1 MEVAVLRN
9 AAPLTGTRS
18 AVKVLLCLLAAA
30 LVAAGPANAQTTRHV
45 RHVIPISDTFTSDFL
60 SDQCGFEVV
69 ISVTGTLNVRL
80 FYNDSGLIVR
90 ELDTTASGS
99 KITYSAPSTGESF
112 SHPNSLTV
120 NYDYGA
126 GATVGSPV
134 TIRVTGLFGHVTG
147 LIPSDA
153 GMQVF
158 STGVVE
164 GFDELGIPEVDFG
177 GEPTVEHGNR
187 EPGEQILTSLCA
199 SLSGP

>member
-1 MEVAVLRN
+1 MLSN
-9 AAPLTGTRS
+9 TAPLTRTRS

-30 LVAAGPANAQTTRHV
+30 LVAAGTADAQPTRQ
-45 RHVIPISDTFTSDFL
+45 VIPISDTFTSDFL
-60 SDQCGFEVV
+60 SEQCGFEVV
-69 ISVTGTLNVRL
+69 ISITGRVNVRL
-80 FYNDSGLIVR
+80 FYNDSGLVVR

-99 KITYSAPSTGESF
+99 KVTYSAPSTGESF

-164 GFDELGIPEVDFG
+164 GFDELGIPEVDYG

-187 EPGEQILTSLCA
+187 VPGEQVLTSLCA

>member
-1 MEVAVLRN
+1 MEVAVLSN
-9 AAPLTGTRS
+9 TAPLTRTRS

-30 LVAAGPANAQTTRHV
+30 LVAAGTADAQPTRQ
-45 RHVIPISDTFTSDFL
+45 VIPISDTFTSDFL
-60 SDQCGFEVV
+60 SEQCGFEVV
-69 ISVTGTLNVRL
+69 ISITGRVNVRL
-80 FYNDSGLIVR
+80 FYNDSGLVVR

-99 KITYSAPSTGESF
+99 KVTYSAPSTGESF

-164 GFDELGIPEVDFG
+164 GFDELGIPEVDYG

-187 EPGEQILTSLCA
+187 VPGEQVLTSLCA

>member
-1 MEVAVLRN
+1 MLSN
-9 AAPLTGTRS
+9 TAPLTRTRS

-30 LVAAGPANAQTTRHV
+30 LVAAGTANAQPT

-60 SDQCGFEVV
+60 SEQCGFEVV
-69 ISVTGTLNVRL
+69 VSVTGTLNVRL

-90 ELDTTASGS
+90 ELDTAASGS
-99 KITYSAPSTGESF
+99 KTTYSAPSTGESF

-164 GFDELGIPEVDFG
+164 GFDEFGIPEVDSG

-187 EPGEQILTSLCA
+187 EPGEQVLTSLCA